1 MPSNKDLK
9 NSISAAAETLGV
21 DGPDLKGKTNAEM
34 ADTLKEMNAEIESA
48 KAEKERLD
56 REELEA
62 KAEKERLDREELEA
76 KAEKERLDREE
87 LEAKAEDDE
96 LPEFYLSKG
105 KAITSRRGILA
116 DGDEVTANDLAGGE
130 NAIKAF
136 VKSGH
141 ISKG

>member
-76 KAEKERLDREE
+76 KAE
-87 LEAKAEDDE
+87 DDE

-130 NAIKAF
+130 TAVGFLIDREYAGAT
-136 VKSGH
+136 VSGVDDD
-141 ISKG
+141 K